1 MRSIFLLM
9 SLSVLGA
16 CGDNADNSVA
26 AVSQISAATPK
37 PTKCTIT
44 SNIIGDI
51 ALGNTIAQVRLGH
64 PQAVLTPLK
73 DNEDVAFTSIKITP
87 EIEIF
92 AYTENTN
99 TANANNSETNP
110 ITYLSTAS
118 RVCKTA
124 DGVHPDMLLADAEQV

>member
-44 SNIIGDI
+44 SNSIGDI

-87 EIEIF
+87 E
-92 AYTENTN
+92 
-99 TANANNSETNP
+99 
-110 ITYLSTAS
+110 
-118 RVCKTA
+118 
-124 DGVHPDMLLADAEQV
+124 